1 MRFDNRVLR
10 NLAAFLILP
19 RSELRYTA
27 GMAALIESEARP
39 MAPFDLAAI
48 SQQLAEDVS
57 RLVPDSDGY
66 SVEDYFALDGA
77 YLVEF
82 VDGRLQVLPM
92 PDALHQAI
100 IRVLCDLFERWLER
114 DPGGR
119 LVMAPFKVYLNDRL
133 YREPDVAVMLGKHAD
148 RRTNEFWRGADLV
161 VEVIS
166 ESNRRHDVVTK
177 MTDYARA
184 SIPEYWIV
192 DPAARSL
199 SVFVLIDG
207 TYQQTGSPAVAESR
221 VLPGF
226 TINVVDLFTL
236 AAKKA

>member
-1 MRFDNRVLR
+1 
-10 NLAAFLILP
+10 
-19 RSELRYTA
+19 
-27 GMAALIESEARP
+27 MAALIESEARP

-66 SVEDYFALDGA
+66 SVEDYFTLDGQ

-82 VDGRLQVLPM
+82 VDGCLQVLPM
-92 PDALHQAI
+92 PDSFHQAI
-100 IRVLCDLFERWLER
+100 VFILRGLFENWLER
-114 DPGGR
+114 DPDAR
-119 LVMAPFKVYLNDRL
+119 VVMAPFKVWLNDRL
-133 YREPDVAVMLGKHAD
+133 YREPDVAVMLGIHAN
-148 RRTNEFWRGADLV
+148 RRTTQSWRGADLV

-177 MTDYARA
+177 MSDYAQA

-192 DPAARSL
+192 DPTAKAID
-199 SVFVLIDG
+199 VFSLIDG
-207 TYQQTGSPAVAESR
+207 TYQQIGSPGIAESR
-221 VLPGF
+221 LLAGF
-226 TINVVDLFTL
+226 TLNVADLFAL

>member
-1 MRFDNRVLR
+1 ML
-10 NLAAFLILP
+10 
-19 RSELRYTA
+19 A
-27 GMAALIESEARP
+27 GMSALIESEARP

-66 SVEDYFALDGA
+66 SVEDYFSLDGA

-100 IRVLCDLFERWLER
+100 IRVLCNLFEHALER
-114 DPGGR
+114 DPDAR
-119 LVMAPFKVYLNDRL
+119 VVMSPFKVYLNDRL
-133 YREPDVAVMLGKHAD
+133 YREPDVALMLGQHAS
-148 RRTNEFWRGADLV
+148 RRSNDFWRGADLV

-166 ESNRRHDVVTK
+166 ESNRRHDVITK
-177 MTDYARA
+177 MTDYAQA

-192 DPAARSL
+192 DPTARSI
-199 SVFVLIDG
+199 SVFVLVDG
-207 TYQQTGSPAVAESR
+207 TYQQIDSHAVAQSR
-221 VLPGF
+221 VLPGLAV
-226 TINVVDLFTL
+226 NVMDLFAL